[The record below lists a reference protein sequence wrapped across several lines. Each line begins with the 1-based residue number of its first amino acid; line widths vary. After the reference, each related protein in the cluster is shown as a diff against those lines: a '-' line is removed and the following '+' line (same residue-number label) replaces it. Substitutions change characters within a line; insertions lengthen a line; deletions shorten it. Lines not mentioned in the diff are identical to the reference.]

1 MLGFLLQ
8 HNLLPYLAIAI
19 LGYTVYWQI
28 GKIEEQAIS
37 IREKEVEIQQTTEN
51 INIIQTYNESR
62 FKALEG
68 IRKTKWKKGKHEG
81 SF

>member
-1 MLGFLLQ
+1 MSFLLQ
-8 HNLLPYLAIAI
+8 HNLLPYLAKVI
-19 LGYTVYWQI
+19 LGGIVYWQI
-28 GKIEEQAIS
+28 GKIAEQDLALKQRDI
-37 IREKEVEIQQTTEN
+37 EIQQTTEN

-68 IRKTKWKKGKHEG
+68 VRKTKWKKGKHEG